1 MASVIDCGKIV
12 YDPSCCIITTQYR
25 STLEHGIIMKKDMGI
40 DSGEVFGQWSAM
52 NGVEV
57 SRAIAVRDISVLGL
71 EGD

>member
-1 MASVIDCGKIV
+1 
-12 YDPSCCIITTQYR
+12 
-25 STLEHGIIMKKDMGI
+25 MKKDMGI